1 MKKLITLNEK
11 IFIAGANG
19 MVGNAIKRILEKS
32 GYGNSRNEGEL
43 YTPSR
48 KELDLTNYQEVKEWF
63 EKYKPTIVI
72 VAAAKVGGIL
82 ANANQPASFILENLK
97 IQTNIIE
104 NAWLMGVKRLLFL
117 GSSCIYPKFSSQP
130 IKEEYLLDGSL
141 EETNE
146 YYAIAKIAGLKL
158 CDSLRIQHG
167 FDCIS
172 LMPTNLYGPGD
183 NYHKENSHVMAAF
196 IRKFIES
203 KKESAKNVICWGS
216 GNPLREFLHVDD
228 LAKASLFCL
237 EYWNP
242 DSENAPKNKYG
253 NLLTH
258 LNVGTGK
265 VITIYDLAKKIAK
278 LTDYQGEIIWDKS
291 KPDGTPIKQ
300 LDISKISEL
309 GWSPKIKL
317 DEGISETINIFK
329 NLSY

>member
-1 MKKLITLNEK
+1 MKKLLLPSEK

-19 MVGNAIKRILEKS
+19 MVGNAIKRILQKS
-32 GYGNSRNEGEL
+32 GYGNTKNDGEL

-48 KELDLTNYQEVKEWF
+48 KELDLTNHQEVKEWF
-63 EKYKPTIVI
+63 EKYRPTIVI
-72 VAAAKVGGIL
+72 IAAAKVGGIL
-82 ANANQPASFILENLK
+82 ANATQPANFILENLK

-117 GSSCIYPKFSSQP
+117 GSSCIYPKFASQP

-141 EETNE
+141 EQTNE

-158 CDSLRIQHG
+158 CESLRIQHG

-183 NYHKENSHVMAAF
+183 NYHTDNSHVMAAF
-196 IRKFIES
+196 IRKFVES
-203 KKESAKNVICWGS
+203 KKESEKKVICWGS
-216 GNPLREFLHVDD
+216 GKPLREFLHVDD
-228 LAKASLFCL
+228 LANASLFCL
-237 EYWNP
+237 EYWDPN
-242 DSENAPKNKYG
+242 SENAPQNKYG
-253 NLLTH
+253 NLLTY

-278 LTDYQGEIIWDKS
+278 LTDYQGEIIWDES

-300 LDISKISEL
+300 LDISKITKL
-309 GWSPKIKL
+309 GWLPEIKL
-317 DEGISETINIFK
+317 NEGISKTINIFK
-329 NLSY
+329 NLIY